1 MQILKDTEDIS
12 LTNSRLEQLYV
23 VLDSTA
29 GHMRNALARY
39 VPLGTYYMSTP
50 TAPPPQ
56 WIHHRQARSG

>member
-23 VLDSTA
+23 VIDLSA
-29 GHMRNALARY
+29 AHMLNTPAHRS
-39 VPLGTYYMSTP
+39 PLGAY
-50 TAPPPQ
+50 ARRCLLHAPQ